1 MYNLTNREF
10 YNLYGYLMGERAESL
25 LQRDEDLTVTPEIEI
40 MTENLYVSIPDGDF
54 DELFDL
60 IGETTPA
67 GKLLQKVLDSLNKT
81 AKRNAD
87 AADKICEMLGV
98 GE

>member
-40 MTENLYVSIPDGDF
+40 MTENLYFPIPDDDF

-67 GKLLQKVLDSLNKT
+67 GKLLREVLDSLNET
-81 AKRNAD
+81 AKRSAD

>member
-40 MTENLYVSIPDGDF
+40 MTENLYFSIPDDDF

-67 GKLLQKVLDSLNKT
+67 GKLLREVLDSLNET
-81 AKRNAD
+81 AKRSAD

>member
-40 MTENLYVSIPDGDF
+40 MTENLYFSIPDGDF

-67 GKLLQKVLDSLNKT
+67 GKLLQEVLDSLNET
-81 AKRNAD
+81 AKRSAD